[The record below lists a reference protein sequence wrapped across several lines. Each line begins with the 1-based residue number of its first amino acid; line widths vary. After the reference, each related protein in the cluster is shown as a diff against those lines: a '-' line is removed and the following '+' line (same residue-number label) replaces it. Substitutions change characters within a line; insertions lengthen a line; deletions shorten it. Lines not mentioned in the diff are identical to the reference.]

1 MAQKFGNG
9 RWVKEGFFD
18 NRVPGTVVGRITLA
32 VIGPVDVLLK
42 GDCRGEI
49 AGKAFA
55 FRNPAFSDDD
65 LAAHVLADFE
75 VPHVGEVSLIS
86 FDPHPH
92 LTPHPYI
99 EWFSTRKNHYR
110 IELGAGE
117 ARVLTDAEALALDPD
132 VQAIRQALSGSL
144 APTRDEADQDWF

>member
-18 NRVPGTVVGRITLA
+18 NRVPGTVVGRITFA
-32 VIGPVDVLLK
+32 VIGTVDVLLK

-49 AGKAFA
+49 AGKAFR

-110 IELGAGE
+110 IELAAGE
-117 ARVLTDAEALALDPD
+117 AWVLTDAEALALAPD